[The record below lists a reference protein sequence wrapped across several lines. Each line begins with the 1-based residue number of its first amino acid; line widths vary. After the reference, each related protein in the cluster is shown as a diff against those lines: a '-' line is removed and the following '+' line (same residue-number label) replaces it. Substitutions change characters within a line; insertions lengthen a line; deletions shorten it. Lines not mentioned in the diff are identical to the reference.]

1 MSACGDGSCVF
12 NASLLGGMGMRLL
25 SGSGHIQYRGIT
37 PGSSEEM
44 RTLFPLS
51 LCVSVM
57 DKTNHATKKKKKK
70 MSASLVMLVF
80 LS

>member
-1 MSACGDGSCVF
+1 MSACGDGGCVF

-44 RTLFPLS
+44 RTLSLS
-51 LCVSVM
+51 PSLRVSVM
-57 DKTNHATKKKKKK
+57 DKTNHTTK
-70 MSASLVMLVF
+70 MSVSL
-80 LS
+80 